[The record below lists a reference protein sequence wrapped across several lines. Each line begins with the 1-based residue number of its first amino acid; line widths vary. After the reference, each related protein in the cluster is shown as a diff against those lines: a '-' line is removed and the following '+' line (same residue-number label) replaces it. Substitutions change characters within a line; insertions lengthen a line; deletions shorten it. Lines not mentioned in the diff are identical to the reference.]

1 MSRSLKIFCFSIL
14 LIFISFYNVSAQDT
28 FTWHDCIKEAA
39 KNHPD
44 LIAASEEIKQSVAE
58 KDITASAI
66 YPQLDGSLSVSTSR
80 ANASTTKDYSYGVTG
95 SQLIFDGTKTI
106 QDINAAREDISAAKQ
121 NFKFTSVTVRMRLRT
136 AFVNLLKAQEML
148 KITREILSI
157 RKGNYEIVT
166 LKYVSGLEHKGALLT
181 AEADLAQARYEV
193 AQAQR
198 NVEVTR
204 RDLLKEMGRLKFEP
218 IEVSGSFE
226 LKNSERAKPDFE
238 ALANNNPALQKLI
251 SQKNAAA
258 FSLNSAYANFSPTLT
273 GEAGAGKSAPRW
285 PPKTGQWDAGLTLSM
300 PIFEGGLRLAQV
312 AQARGLLN
320 QLKENERSARDGI
333 ILTLEQTWAGLQDA
347 IDNSEVQRKSLL
359 ATQERS
365 RISQAQYS
373 TGFISFDNWI
383 IIEDNFVKA
392 KRSFLDAQSNV
403 LLAEANWVKAKGE
416 TLEYE

>member
-392 KRSFLDAQSNV
+392 KRSFLDAQANV